1 MEEMGREYGFAFEV
15 SRISLFHTFSGR
27 TVDQMAAA
35 GIDEKSIRREDPE
48 QLVVTL
54 GYEKARAL
62 LQQNAE
68 SWRGA
73 QTYLITGDQ
82 VCDAV
87 CLREMMQSGSLQ
99 VVVHDG
105 RILEKPESAEEIRQ
119 NVCKFA
125 ERPAKTG
132 KTRVR

>member
-1 MEEMGREYGFAFEV
+1 
-15 SRISLFHTFSGR
+15 
-27 TVDQMAAA
+27 MAAA
-35 GIDEKSIRREDPE
+35 GIDEKSIRHEDPE

-68 SWRGA
+68 SWRDV

-87 CLREMMQSGSLQ
+87 HLCEMLRFGYLQ
-99 VVVHDG
+99 VVVHDN
-105 RILEKPESAEEIRQ
+105 RILEKPESPEEIRQ
-119 NVCKFA
+119 NVRRFA

-132 KTRVR
+132 ARKVR